1 MIFISTLDRREALKD
16 ADFVTTQFRVGQ
28 LDAREKDEL
37 IPLKYGVIGQE
48 TNGPGGMFKALRT
61 IPVIFDIIKICGVIN
76 VLYVLEFRFS
86 QILQVLM
93 RKQYLDIRVGKSLL
107 GYVMD
112 QSMDEQIQKVL
123 NTKDTD
129 EVDVKI
135 GGINH
140 IDHALDIGAM
150 AKK

>member
-1 MIFISTLDRREALKD
+1 MEVHLTLNRREALKD

-61 IPVIFDIIKICGVIN
+61 IPVILKLLKTVKNCVQMLGSF
-76 VLYVLEFRFS
+76 LL
-86 QILQVLM
+86 QILLESM
-93 RKQYLDIRVGKSLL
+93 LKQCLDILAGKNLL

-112 QSMDEQIQKVL
+112 L
-123 NTKDTD
+123 
-129 EVDVKI
+129 
-135 GGINH
+135 
-140 IDHALDIGAM
+140 
-150 AKK
+150 